1 MSHRESAYLVI
12 WNTIHPVDL
21 QFAERRGQDHRVP
34 PIHVLREI
42 GDKNLAELKPLI
54 YPFNLRPA
62 CA

>member
-1 MSHRESAYLVI
+1 MSHRKSAYLVI

-21 QFAERRGQDHRVP
+21 QFAERRGQNRRVP

-54 YPFNLRPA
+54 
-62 CA
+62 